1 MQQGGHELK
10 NDRFAA
16 ETSPTGQKGE
26 KGKEHCRR
34 RHCKAREGN
43 RRTKVLGKGREKIE
57 MRRQLNG
64 HQNPSDDG
72 WHSVAVKAR
81 PGNCMQL
88 QNDDWAASR

>member
-1 MQQGGHELK
+1 MTDSQRRPGQQARRAKKTKNTEDGGTA
-10 NDRFAA
+10 RR
-16 ETSPTGQKGE
+16 
-26 KGKEHCRR
+26 GK
-34 RHCKAREGN
+34 K
-43 RRTKVLGKGREKIE
+43 TDVQKVLGKGREKIE

-72 WHSVAVKAR
+72 WRSVAVKAR